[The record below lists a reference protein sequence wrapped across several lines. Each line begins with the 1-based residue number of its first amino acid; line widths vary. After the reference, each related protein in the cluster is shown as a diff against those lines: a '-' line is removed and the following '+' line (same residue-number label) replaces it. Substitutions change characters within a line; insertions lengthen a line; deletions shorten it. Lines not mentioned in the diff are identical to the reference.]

1 HMMRYGGGIYMWLFW
16 IFIVG
21 VIAYFV
27 FDWIKHN
34 QNVKDSSVE
43 SPTEILKKRYH
54 RDEISKKEFDRLKKE
69 LGN

>member
-1 HMMRYGGGIYMWLFW
+1 MWLFW

-21 VIAYFV
+21 GIAYFV

-34 QNVKDSSVE
+34 QNVKDSSVD